1 MIFSKPH
8 TTSAAS
14 SAIAYF
20 VVGGATAAA
29 TAVGGDVGEE
39 EELRTKRIALAVVIV
54 HQTQRHRLQQPNHCR
69 KQR

>member
-20 VVGGATAAA
+20 VVGGATATA
-29 TAVGGDVGEE
+29 TAVGTG
-39 EELRTKRIALAVVIV
+39 
-54 HQTQRHRLQQPNHCR
+54 
-69 KQR
+69 